1 MISSNA
7 VLDFGLPCG
16 KNASLINNEIRLSLA
31 ESLNW
36 CAQQE
41 PFTSLSITPLNSW
54 YARPVDFGWYYD
66 ILVSLNSDQPTNTD
80 RYPYILKCLNDS
92 FHSHASKSR
101 IADKTI
107 PGLNITTLRAPWF
120 NPEEVDCIIRWL
132 DIEPEN
138 GLSLMALDDAELAQA
153 SENLHS
159 AIKVIEALL
168 PDFMEE
174 MLGITSEI
182 IFAKPSGHEKMTFGG
197 ASSFSLW
204 GALALNAQTH
214 PDWWLYIP
222 RLIHEYSH
230 NLLFGI
236 ARNEP
241 LLLNE
246 PDEYYYSPLR
256 QELRPIDGIYHA
268 TFVSAREALAMRKIL
283 SQSHEKKLQFGFD
296 GLDAYCEQTLGDST
310 ASFKECLSVIE
321 QHGRLSQ
328 LGSAVLRD
336 ITNAMNESSN

>member
-1 MISSNA
+1 M
-7 VLDFGLPCG
+7 VDFSLPSG
-16 KNASLINNEIRLSLA
+16 KNACLINNEVRLSLY
-31 ESLNW
+31 ESLIW
-36 CAQQE
+36 CAKHEQ
-41 PFTSLSITPLNSW
+41 FISLSPPLNNW

-66 ILVSLNSDQPTNTD
+66 ILVSLNDAQPTKHKDTLT
-80 RYPYILKCLNDS
+80 YLNES
-92 FHSHASKSR
+92 FHSQASKSS
-101 IADKTI
+101 ISDKKLL
-107 PGLNITTLRAPWF
+107 GLKITTLSPPWF
-120 NPEEVDCIIRWL
+120 NPKEVDCIVRWL

-138 GLSLMALDDAELAQA
+138 GLSLMALDNTELDKAA
-153 SENLHS
+153 ENLHI
-159 AIKVIEALL
+159 AMKVIQTLL

-204 GALALNAQTH
+204 GALALNSQAH

-241 LLLNE
+241 LLLND
-246 PDEYYYSPLR
+246 PDEVYYSPLR

-268 TFVSAREALAMRKIL
+268 AFVSAREALAMREIL
-283 SQSHEKKLQFGFD
+283 SQPHDKKMHFGFD
-296 GLDAYCEQTLGDST
+296 GLDAYCKQTLVDST
-310 ASFKECLSVIE
+310 VSFKDCLSVIQ
-321 QHGRLSQ
+321 QHGRLTQ
-328 LGSAVLRD
+328 LGSIVLGD
-336 ITNAMNESSN
+336 IVNAMNESNI

>member
-1 MISSNA
+1 MIPSN
-7 VLDFGLPCG
+7 VVVDFSLPSG
-16 KNASLINNEIRLSLA
+16 KNASLINNEVRLSLD
-31 ESLNW
+31 ESLRW
-36 CAQQE
+36 CASQE
-41 PFTSLSITPLNSW
+41 QFISLTPPLLNSW

-66 ILVSLNSDQPTNTD
+66 ILVSLSGDQPTNTD
-80 RYPYILKCLNDS
+80 RFPYILKNLNDS
-92 FHSHASKSR
+92 FHFHASKTS
-101 IADKTI
+101 ISDKKI
-107 PGLNITTLRAPWF
+107 CGLKITTLRPPWF
-120 NPEEVDCIIRWL
+120 NPDEVDCIIRWL

-138 GLSLMALDDAELAQA
+138 GLSLVALNDTELAQA
-153 SENLHS
+153 AENLHS
-159 AIKVIEALL
+159 AIKVIQTLL

-204 GALALNAQTH
+204 GALALNAQAH

-241 LLLNE
+241 LLLND

-256 QELRPIDGIYHA
+256 QEARPIDGIYHA
-268 TFVSAREALAMRKIL
+268 VFVSAREALAMRKIL

-296 GLDAYCEQTLGDST
+296 GLAAYCEQTLEDST
-310 ASFKECLSVIE
+310 ASFKDCLSVIE
-321 QHGRLSQ
+321 QHGRLTQ

-336 ITNAMNESSN
+336 IVNAMNASNF